1 MLIHPIFIII
11 PFLAA
16 LKTCKGNSLIFRSSG
31 LIMPILTWLFL
42 ILGEGTYVIE
52 VGNLK
57 IIWDFDQYSK
67 IIGSAFLI
75 VLFVANSYAIGHKR
89 YKEVVIGSAYCAA
102 ALVSIMARDFVSM
115 FVGIELMLISASILI
130 FIGPDKLDTKAKEDG
145 IKTAK
150 KYLLTHLLSGSMIL
164 IGIVHIISKN
174 NSSEIV
180 SVTELFDN
188 PIFSKSVLYIMATGF
203 IINIAAFPFSGWM
216 VNYYKKASASGF
228 LYLISFTTKVSI
240 ILLLKL
246 FAGFEYLKYVALL
259 MILYSGFKAMFEN
272 SIFSLLS
279 YLSIIA
285 MGVMVSVI
293 GYRTNYELLGVV
305 CYLFIHIIYKLC
317 ISVFAAIAKDHK
329 GAILC
334 SDIGVMSTKSNLNN
348 NLLLVNLTVA
358 IALMIN
364 LPFSLTFYS
373 KLMMTHDLTFKSDIL
388 QWITLQIANLFI
400 ILALPWK
407 NYIKSDKINIIN
419 LNNYTKLAVIVLIL
433 ASTLAGFTGVL
444 IPSVSLLIKTYEVNS
459 YINDVLKQFAIF
471 FIAFIFLV
479 KKTDF
484 RKSGKALN
492 LLEIIGGV
500 LFHLYSKLWKHK
512 ETKTIDQEKWS
523 VVTLEK
529 QLLQKITMLHSQ
541 QTAIFMVFVLLIIM
555 IIILL

>member
-188 PIFSKSVLYIMATGF
+188 PLFSKSVLYIMATGF

-272 SIFSLLS
+272 NIFSLLS

-529 QLLQKITMLHSQ
+529 QLLQKITILHSQ